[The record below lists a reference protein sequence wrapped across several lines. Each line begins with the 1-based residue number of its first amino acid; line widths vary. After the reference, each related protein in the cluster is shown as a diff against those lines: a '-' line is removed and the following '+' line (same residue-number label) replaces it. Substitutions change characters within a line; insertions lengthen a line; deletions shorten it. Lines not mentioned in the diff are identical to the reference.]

1 MDVHARE
8 ARALVGAPRP
18 ARRGWERGPVAPG
31 AEPAERARRQQ
42 RRRRR
47 RRKQPRPGRDPVR
60 EGEAVNLVR
69 SLPMPIPDRS
79 GKVMLS
85 TLATDHH
92 MHTDECFCDPPSRY
106 VLLHCCDR
114 IREMAA
120 RAS

>member
-1 MDVHARE
+1 VPCWVGNT
-8 ARALVGAPRP
+8 ALLDLAGAFGRIKKH
-18 ARRGWERGPVAPG
+18 GPNLG
-31 AEPAERARRQQ
+31 
-42 RRRRR
+42 
-47 RRKQPRPGRDPVR
+47 DPVR